1 MPRVILECD
10 ALAVVQ
16 ALNDNSTGGELGR
29 ILQGILLVC
38 DSFEFCI
45 FKHVSRDFN
54 VVAHELAQ
62 LARREESTCL
72 WNGVSPPAVSLLV
85 HNDSMYL
92 A

>member
-1 MPRVILECD
+1 MINQKKKKKKRPRSLQLTIPVRYHGLHT
-10 ALAVVQ
+10 
-16 ALNDNSTGGELGR
+16 S
-29 ILQGILLVC
+29 LQGTLLVC

>member
-1 MPRVILECD
+1 MHLPRVILECD

-16 ALNDNSTGGELGR
+16 ALNDNSTGGVLGH

-62 LARREESTCL
+62 LAQRGIYMFMEWGFSPC
-72 WNGVSPPAVSLLV
+72 GFFVSP
-85 HNDSMYL
+85 
-92 A
+92 